1 MQEIK
6 PKFRPDIRRHWYAEQ
21 QGGRSIVLEDPVANK
36 FFRIST
42 YEFELLRIFD
52 GTITI
57 TEAIEKLKL
66 RGRYFTS
73 NYAAKLVEQFS
84 RAGLLLGTSF
94 GTAKIQTVFQ
104 KRIKRESRQRS
115 IFKLYYL
122 FIPLIQPDRF
132 LEKTLPVWRFVVN
145 RFTAALLLILIP
157 GALYLLV
164 SGVTRLQDEFL
175 FFFNATNLFALWI
188 AIALVKLVHEFSHAY
203 VAKSHGLRVPD
214 MGVAFLIF
222 FPCLYCNTTA
232 AWQLADRRQ
241 RMSIALAGILSEM
254 VIAVLSV
261 YVWYF
266 SKPGLINSV
275 AFYLLA
281 ISLISSIMFNGNPL
295 MKFDGYFALIDML
308 RIPNLQAR
316 AFNQLRY
323 LVLDR
328 VLGIESVTMDRGS
341 GSRRLILM
349 IYGISAFLYRIFLV
363 SAITA
368 GVYMRFDKS
377 IGILLGGVAFC
388 LFIVRPVVRTGI
400 NMVKR
405 RSQIRWRPKGVFG
418 ALIVAGLL
426 AFVLTRPWASNS
438 VYPCFLESVQ
448 IREIAMPADAPVE
461 EVFVKQGDTVV
472 KGGLILKLNRAP
484 LEHALKQKEA
494 DRILVS
500 KEISIIENGQTEL
513 SKLETKY
520 IELAQAEDAIKEI
533 KEDLQQTEWVAPFA
547 GAVIKLAP
555 ECQSGFKPGKGAV
568 VGELVSLTDYQVIGI
583 VPETDVALL
592 HTGTRE
598 DVWFPIGNGKIFE
611 TTVKEVSPFHTA
623 DLEGSP
629 FSSRFGGEIATEA
642 KEGYGKDKPL
652 EPQYACKMELAAGD
666 GIPLG
671 ITGRMVVKRPPKSAL
686 QRAVSAVYQVFHRE
700 IIF

>member
-21 QGGRSIVLEDPVANK
+21 QGGRSIILEDPVANK
-36 FFRIST
+36 FFRISP

-52 GTITI
+52 GTLTVS
-57 TEAIEKLKL
+57 EAIERLKL

-73 NYAAKLVEQFS
+73 SHAARLMEQFS

-94 GTAKIQTVFQ
+94 GTAKVQTVFQ

-115 IFKLYYL
+115 LFKLYYL

-132 LEKTLPVWRFVVN
+132 LEKTLPIWRFLVN
-145 RFTAALLLILIP
+145 RFTAVLLLILIP
-157 GALYLLV
+157 GALYLLLA
-164 SGVTRLQDEFL
+164 GFTRLHDEFL
-175 FFFNATNLFALWI
+175 FFFNLRNLFALWI

-203 VAKSHGLRVPD
+203 VAKSYGLRVPD
-214 MGVAFLIF
+214 MGIAFLIF

-241 RMSIALAGILSEM
+241 RMSIALAGILSE
-254 VIAVLSV
+254 VVLAVLSV
-261 YVWYF
+261 YIWYF
-266 SKPGLINSV
+266 SKPGLVNSV
-275 AFYLLA
+275 AFYLIA

-308 RIPNLQAR
+308 RIPNLQTR

-328 VLGIESVTMDRGS
+328 VLGIESVAIDRGPVD
-341 GSRRLILM
+341 RRLVLM

-363 SAITA
+363 TAITA
-368 GVYMRFDKS
+368 GVYVRFDKS
-377 IGILLGGVAFC
+377 IGIVLGGIAFS
-388 LFIVRPVVRTGI
+388 LFIVRPVLRTGI

-405 RSQIRWRPKGVFG
+405 RSQIRWRPKGVFA
-418 ALIVAGLL
+418 ALILAGLV
-426 AFVLTRPWASNS
+426 AFILTRPWASNS
-438 VYPCFLESVQ
+438 VYPCFLESAQ
-448 IREIAMPADAPVE
+448 IREIAIPADAPVQ
-461 EVFVKQGDTVV
+461 EVFVKQGDVIG
-472 KGGLILKLNRAP
+472 KGDLVLRLNRTP
-484 LEHALKQKEA
+484 LEHSLKQKEA
-494 DRILVS
+494 DRILVN
-500 KEISIIENGQTEL
+500 KEISIIENSQTEL

-533 KEDLQQTEWVAPFA
+533 NEDLQQTEWVAPFT
-547 GAVIKLAP
+547 GAVIKLVP
-555 ECQSGFKPGKGAV
+555 ECQPGFKPGKGAV
-568 VGELVSLTDYQVIGI
+568 VGELASLNDYQVIGI
-583 VPETDVALL
+583 VPETDVAHL
-592 HTGTRE
+592 HTGARVE
-598 DVWFPIGNGKIFE
+598 VWFPIENGKIFE
-611 TTVKEVSPFHTA
+611 TIVREVSPFHTA

-652 EPQYACKMELAAGD
+652 EPQYACKMGFKASAGA
-666 GIPLG
+666 PLG
-671 ITGRMVVKRPPKSAL
+671 ITGRMVVKRPPQSAL
-686 QRAVSAVYQVFHRE
+686 QRAISAIYQVFHRE